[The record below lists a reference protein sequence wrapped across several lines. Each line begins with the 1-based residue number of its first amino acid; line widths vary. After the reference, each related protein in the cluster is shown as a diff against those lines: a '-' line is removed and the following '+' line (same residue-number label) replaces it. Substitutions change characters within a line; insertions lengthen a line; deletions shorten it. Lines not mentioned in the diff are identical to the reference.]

1 MVRNPDSQS
10 GNRSSILLRAMI
22 EKLLKEA
29 LDEPFEVCWCGD
41 PWSQQKPPK
50 LHLTDEGDWD
60 YVAQIALHE
69 AAHLQMKRGGHD
81 ILFWESFEQLLLKHL
96 DATLNAHQSKMKDD
110 YLGCVFHLL

>member
-22 EKLLKEA
+22 TELLSGVLGEF
-29 LDEPFEVCWCGD
+29 FEVCWCGD
-41 PWSQQKPPK
+41 PWCQFIGENGIPK
-50 LHLTDEGDWD
+50 LHLTGEGDWD

-81 ILFWESFEQLLLKHL
+81 ILFWERFEQLLLKHL
-96 DATLNAHQSKMKDD
+96 GATLNVHQSKMKSD
-110 YLGCVFHLL
+110 YLRP